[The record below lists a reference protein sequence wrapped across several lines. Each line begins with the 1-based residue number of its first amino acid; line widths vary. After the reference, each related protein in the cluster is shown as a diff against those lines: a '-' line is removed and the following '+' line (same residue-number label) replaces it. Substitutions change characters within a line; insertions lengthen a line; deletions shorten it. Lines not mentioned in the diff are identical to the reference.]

1 MLLLEDGMGRRLY
14 NTQAELATALRVSEI
29 VEVPVMENLATV
41 VGEGASAKSYP
52 LLGIIV
58 NLTDYSVG
66 TNKGGQISMFS
77 DFDINFNQMIELL
90 ETRIS
95 GALTI
100 PFSAITLELD
110 RAAAESDGGE
120 G

>member
-1 MLLLEDGMGRRLY
+1 
-14 NTQAELATALRVSEI
+14 
-29 VEVPVMENLATV
+29 
-41 VGEGASAKSYP
+41 
-52 LLGIIV
+52 
-58 NLTDYSVG
+58 
-66 TNKGGQISMFS
+66 MFS